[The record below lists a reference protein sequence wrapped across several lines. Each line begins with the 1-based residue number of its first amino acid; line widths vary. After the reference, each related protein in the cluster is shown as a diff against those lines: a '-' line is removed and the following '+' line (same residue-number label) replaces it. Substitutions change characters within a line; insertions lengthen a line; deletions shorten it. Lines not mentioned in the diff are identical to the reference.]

1 MPNKLI
7 IAVYGRANVGK
18 TSSLRALKQS
28 IESKLTA
35 SGTVYTYTD
44 IIPISNFDF
53 RGYFTTGGAM
63 IGISSAGDDLNA
75 VQSGLTVLHQEG
87 CDMIFIGAR
96 TKGAGAA
103 YINDFGAANGY
114 EVIWLAKESLY
125 NFSMPW
131 AIQNKHSMQSLM
143 IQHTVETCEAIVHS
157 VYPHI
162 I

>member
-1 MPNKLI
+1 
-7 IAVYGRANVGK
+7 
-18 TSSLRALKQS
+18 
-28 IESKLTA
+28 
-35 SGTVYTYTD
+35 
-44 IIPISNFDF
+44 
-53 RGYFTTGGAM
+53 M

-75 VQSGLTVLHQEG
+75 VQTGLTELHNIN
-87 CDMIFIGAR
+87 CDMIFIGSR

-103 YINDFGAANGY
+103 YINNFAAANGY

-143 IQHTVETCEAIVHS
+143 ITHTVETCEAIIHS